1 MQITRLFFRVNGL
14 KQETTIHVTYVP
26 SAAIETILTSQC
38 PCELFCKTAIE
49 LDKVDNV
56 YMWDETPGW
65 DTEWHTQSWL
75 FSSSW
80 SVESP
85 LKIMIEYTLQTV
97 VN

>member
-56 YMWDETPGW
+56 YM
-65 DTEWHTQSWL
+65 
-75 FSSSW
+75 
-80 SVESP
+80 
-85 LKIMIEYTLQTV
+85 
-97 VN
+97 